1 MRKWLAFCVLLDG
14 CAIRT
19 ADTRAEFELHREASK
34 LTLRVYFY
42 DDAMEDF
49 VELDDARVT
58 LTFRGRNVV
67 ARKTTFSAW
76 AEVELDAPISA
87 DEPLSISVARQDD
100 TPIVSAI
107 ALPEQLA
114 VDPVPLFISR
124 SRELTLAWQPIT
136 DDPMYWE
143 VEGFCVNGRGEIP
156 SGVGEV
162 TIPADAIVL
171 HETPKTCTG
180 NLVIARYRQI
190 TVDNAFAS
198 SHVSYVDKFSTEFA
212 STP

>member
-1 MRKWLAFCVLLDG
+1 MRKWLALCVLLDG

-19 ADTRAEFELHREASK
+19 TDIRAEFELHQEASK

-42 DDAMEDF
+42 DDAMGHS

-58 LTFRGRNVV
+58 LAFRGRNVV
-67 ARKTTFSAW
+67 APITAFYAW
-76 AEVELDAPISA
+76 AELELDAPISA
-87 DEPLSISVARQDD
+87 DEPLSITVARQDE
-100 TPIVSAI
+100 TPIVSEI

-143 VEGFCVNGRGEIP
+143 VEGYCVNGRGEIP

-162 TIPADAIVL
+162 TIPADAIVI

-180 NLVIARYRQI
+180 KFVIARYRQI
-190 TVDNAFAS
+190 TVENAFANS
-198 SHVSYVDKFSTEFA
+198 DVYYVDRISTEFA